1 MVLINVS
8 SSPDISPGLW
18 MMAKYRRSWAPGW
31 TESHS
36 RSYGSKEAQA
46 QGRLDE
52 PGPE

>member
-1 MVLINVS
+1 
-8 SSPDISPGLW
+8 
-18 MMAKYRRSWAPGW
+18 MMATDRGPWTTGW

-36 RSYGSKEAQA
+36 RSYGSKEAQD